1 MANINI
7 LANWYEMQGLTRG
20 KIEFVFT
27 IFKLA
32 SIFGVTSI
40 PFWFT
45 FDRINFDVS
54 NITFGLRWTWIWIY
68 YLLTY
73 GVMSSV
79 IIKTLY
85 KNIQDIL
92 DNSEMFSGLD
102 INTTEGVT
110 IEKLVTY
117 ANTTKEDFLL
127 RANKMDN
134 ILMACEEKLYFQTSF
149 FSSMLGT
156 IPLELATKFLIQ
168 TYFFGFNN
176 KILTREGFYQNADIE
191 IGSQFKNIDQNS
203 RDFKAFCKK
212 MAVLSIPFIPTLI
225 IFISCNH
232 ILTYFNNM
240 TFLNNYD
247 YNRLAIWKFRYYNE
261 FLVTAKKRLDKTKPT
276 AEAILT
282 NMYLENW
289 KSSFSRGLSF
299 LFSVFSVVLIIFSFA
314 GFERFFN
321 VDIIPLIAGSI
332 FLSTILFTKKSYQ
345 EANMTTLRA
354 LIKKDLTK
362 YELSQYFE
370 SKISILIKEV
380 LSILYLPLMLYFGLS
395 DRSYFIA
402 NFINTYVKDNICTW
416 SAWSNQNASAKTK
429 TSFYATSMDLSG
441 SDLIVAI

>member
-1 MANINI
+1 MANIDI
-7 LANWYEMQGLTRG
+7 FAKWYETKGLTRG

-27 IFKLA
+27 IFKLI

-45 FDRINFDVS
+45 FDRVDFDVS
-54 NITFGLRWTWIWIY
+54 NVTFGLNLPGIWFY
-68 YLLTY
+68 YLATY
-73 GVMSSV
+73 SVMSSV
-79 IIKTLY
+79 IIKTMY
-85 KNIQDIL
+85 KDIQEIISNED
-92 DNSEMFSGLD
+92 MFAGLD
-102 INTTEGVT
+102 INTTESIT
-110 IEKLVTY
+110 IENMIERVN
-117 ANTTKEDFLL
+117 ATKEEFLL

-134 ILMACEEKLYFQTSF
+134 ILMACEEKLYFQTAF
-149 FSSMLGT
+149 FTSMLGT
-156 IPLELATKFLIQ
+156 FPLEIATKFLIQ
-168 TYFFGFNN
+168 SYFFGLNDR
-176 KILTREGFYQNADIE
+176 ILTRENYYQNADIE
-191 IGSQFKNIDQNS
+191 IGSQFKNMDQNS

-212 MAVLSIPFIPTLI
+212 MAIILIPFIPTLI
-225 IFISCNH
+225 IFTSCNH

-261 FLVTAKKRLDKTKPT
+261 FLVTAKKRLDKTKPS
-276 AEAILT
+276 AEAIMT

-299 LFSVFSVVLIIFSFA
+299 LFSVFSVVLVIFSFA
-314 GFERFFN
+314 GFERFFSI
-321 VDIIPLIAGSI
+321 DIIPLIAGSI

-345 EANMTTLRA
+345 EANIATLRA

-370 SKISILIKEV
+370 SKITILIKEV
-380 LSILYLPLMLYFGLS
+380 LSIIYLPFMLYFGLS
-395 DRSYFIA
+395 DRSYFIS
-402 NFINTYVKDNICTW
+402 NFINSYVKDNICTW
-416 SAWSNQNASAKTK
+416 AAWSNQNASTKTK